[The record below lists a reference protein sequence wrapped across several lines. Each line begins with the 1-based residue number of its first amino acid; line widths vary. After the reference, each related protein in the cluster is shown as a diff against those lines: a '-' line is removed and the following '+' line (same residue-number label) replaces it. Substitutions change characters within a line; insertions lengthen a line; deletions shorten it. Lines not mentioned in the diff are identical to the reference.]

1 MHEFS
6 LNFLRCVRC
15 GSKLELDVFKKETE
29 IVEGILECTRCALCF
44 PIIKKIP
51 ILWDD
56 FSKYVSERMMLG
68 GRLFQSVSHDKM
80 KKFLKHSLS
89 NSKRNTDDRTALE
102 ERWGKIYQNSQ
113 KSKFYSIIKNELVA
127 MPKSKLV
134 LEYGCSIGIMSSFL
148 ASSHQ
153 NVFGIDRSFSAI
165 SIAKK
170 TQKDNLDY
178 FVADLMSDVFGKTK
192 FDLILALNILELV
205 EPRDLLKH
213 ISQQISKGTFVL
225 SDPYDFDRGK
235 NSVKKPL
242 DESAL
247 RTSLEELGF
256 AITVKTKTPSY
267 LTWNLKLNPRSTLN
281 YKVDLIIAKKANMT
295 SVAG

>member
-6 LNFLRCVRC
+6 LDFLRCVRC

-29 IVEGILECTRCALCF
+29 IDEGILECKKCTLCF

-51 ILWDD
+51 IIWDD
-56 FSKYVSERMMLG
+56 FSKYISERMMLG
-68 GRLFQSVSHDKM
+68 GKLFNFASHDKM

-89 NSKRNTDDRTALE
+89 ISKRNTDDRTTLE
-102 ERWGKIYQNSQ
+102 ERWSRIYQNSQ
-113 KSKFYSIIKNELVA
+113 KSKFYSIIKNELDI

-134 LEYGCSIGIMSSFL
+134 LEYGCSIGIMTSFL
-148 ASSHQ
+148 ANSNQ

-165 SIAKK
+165 SVAKK

-192 FDLILALNILELV
+192 FDLILALNVLELV
-205 EPRDLLKH
+205 EPKDLLKY
-213 ISQQISKGTFVL
+213 ISQQIHKGHFII

-235 NSVKKPL
+235 NSVKNPL
-242 DESAL
+242 DELTL

-256 AITVKTKTPSY
+256 TISVKTKKPSY

-281 YKVDLIIAKKANMT
+281 YKVDLIIAKK
-295 SVAG
+295 

>member
-29 IVEGILECTRCALCF
+29 IDEGILECKKCTLCF

-51 ILWDD
+51 IIWDD
-56 FSKYVSERMMLG
+56 FSKYISERMMLG
-68 GRLFQSVSHDKM
+68 GKLFNFASHDKM

-89 NSKRNTDDRTALE
+89 ISKRNTDDRTTLE
-102 ERWGKIYQNSQ
+102 ERWSNIYQNSQ
-113 KSKFYSIIKNELVA
+113 KSKFYSIIKNELDA

-134 LEYGCSIGIMSSFL
+134 LEYGCSIGIMTSFL
-148 ASSHQ
+148 ANSNQ

-165 SIAKK
+165 SVAKK

-178 FVADLMSDVFGKTK
+178 FVADSISDIFGKTK
-192 FDLILALNILELV
+192 FDLILALNVLELV
-205 EPRDLLKH
+205 EPKDLLEH
-213 ISQQISKGTFVL
+213 ISQQIPKGRFVI

-242 DESAL
+242 DELTL

-256 AITVKTKTPSY
+256 TVSVKTKKPSY

-281 YKVDLIIAKKANMT
+281 YKVDLIIAKK
-295 SVAG
+295 

>member
-29 IVEGILECTRCALCF
+29 IEEGILECKKCTLCF
-44 PIIKKIP
+44 PIIQKIP
-51 ILWDD
+51 IIWDD
-56 FSKYVSERMMLG
+56 FSKYISERMMLG
-68 GRLFQSVSHDKM
+68 GKLFHSVSHDKM
-80 KKFLKHSLS
+80 KIFLKHSLS
-89 NSKRNTDDRTALE
+89 NSKRNTDDRTTLE
-102 ERWGKIYQNSQ
+102 ERWSKIYQNSQ
-113 KSKFYSIIKNELVA
+113 KSKFYSIIKNKLDA
-127 MPKSKLV
+127 MPKSKFV

-148 ASSHQ
+148 ADSNQ

-165 SIAKK
+165 SVAKK

-192 FDLILALNILELV
+192 FDLILALNVLELV
-205 EPRDLLKH
+205 EPKYLLQH
-213 ISQQISKGTFVL
+213 ISKQLLQGNFVI

-242 DESAL
+242 DEFAL
-247 RTSLEELGF
+247 RASLEELGF
-256 AITVKTKTPSY
+256 AITMKTKKPSY
-267 LTWNLKLNPRSTLN
+267 LTWNLKLNPRTTLN
-281 YKVDLIIAKKANMT
+281 YKVDLIIAKK
-295 SVAG
+295 

>member
-15 GSKLELDVFKKETE
+15 GSKLELDVFRKEAE
-29 IVEGILECTRCALCF
+29 IEEGILECKRCTLCF

-56 FSKYVSERMMLG
+56 FSKYISERMMLG
-68 GRLFQSVSHDKM
+68 GKLFNFASHDKM

-89 NSKRNTDDRTALE
+89 ISKRNTDDRTTLE
-102 ERWGKIYQNSQ
+102 ERWSRIYQNSQ
-113 KSKFYSIIKNELVA
+113 KSKFYSIIKNELDT

-134 LEYGCSIGIMSSFL
+134 LEYGCSIGIMTSFL
-148 ASSHQ
+148 ANSNQ

-165 SIAKK
+165 SVAKK

-178 FVADLMSDVFGKTK
+178 FVADLMSDVFGNTK
-192 FDLILALNILELV
+192 FDLILALNVLELV
-205 EPRDLLKH
+205 EPKDLLKY
-213 ISQQISKGTFVL
+213 ISQQILKGHFVI

-242 DESAL
+242 DELTL

-256 AITVKTKTPSY
+256 AISVKTKKPSY

-281 YKVDLIIAKKANMT
+281 YKVDLIIAKK
-295 SVAG
+295 

>member
-15 GSKLELDVFKKETE
+15 GSELELDVFKKETE
-29 IVEGILECTRCALCF
+29 IDEGILECKKCTLCF
-44 PIIKKIP
+44 PIIEKIP
-51 ILWDD
+51 IIWDD
-56 FSKYVSERMMLG
+56 FSKYISERMMLG
-68 GRLFQSVSHDKM
+68 GKLFNFASHDKM

-89 NSKRNTDDRTALE
+89 ISKRTIDDRTTLE
-102 ERWGKIYQNSQ
+102 ERWSKIYQNSQ
-113 KSKFYSIIKNELVA
+113 KSKFYSIIKNELDI

-134 LEYGCSIGIMSSFL
+134 LEYGCSIGIMTSFL
-148 ASSHQ
+148 ANSNQ

-165 SIAKK
+165 SVAKK

-192 FDLILALNILELV
+192 FDLILALNVLELV
-205 EPRDLLKH
+205 EPKDLLKY
-213 ISQQISKGTFVL
+213 ISQQIHKGHFVI

-242 DESAL
+242 DELTL

-256 AITVKTKTPSY
+256 TISVKTKKSSY

-281 YKVDLIIAKKANMT
+281 YKVDLIIAKK
-295 SVAG
+295 

>member
-6 LNFLRCVRC
+6 LNFLKCVRC

-29 IVEGILECTRCALCF
+29 IDEGILECKKCTLCF

-51 ILWDD
+51 IIWDD
-56 FSKYVSERMMLG
+56 FSKYISERMMLG
-68 GRLFQSVSHDKM
+68 GKLFNFASHDKM

-89 NSKRNTDDRTALE
+89 ISKRNTDDRTTLE
-102 ERWGKIYQNSQ
+102 ERWSTIYQNSQ
-113 KSKFYSIIKNELVA
+113 KSKFYSIIKNELNA

-134 LEYGCSIGIMSSFL
+134 LEHGCSIGIMTSFL
-148 ASSHQ
+148 ANSNQ

-165 SIAKK
+165 SVAKK

-192 FDLILALNILELV
+192 FDLILALNVLELV
-205 EPRDLLKH
+205 EPKDLLKY
-213 ISQQISKGTFVL
+213 ISQQILKGHFVI

-242 DESAL
+242 DELTL

-256 AITVKTKTPSY
+256 AISVKTKKPSY

-281 YKVDLIIAKKANMT
+281 YKVDLIIAKK
-295 SVAG
+295 

>member
-29 IVEGILECTRCALCF
+29 IEEGILECKKCALCF
-44 PIIKKIP
+44 PIIQKIP
-51 ILWDD
+51 VIWDD
-56 FSKYVSERMMLG
+56 FSKYISERMVLG
-68 GRLFQSVSHDKM
+68 GKLFHSVSNYKM

-89 NSKRNTDDRTALE
+89 NSKRNTDDRTTLE
-102 ERWGKIYQNSQ
+102 ERWSKIYQNSQ
-113 KSKFYSIIKNELVA
+113 KSKFYSIIKNELGA
-127 MPKSKLV
+127 MPRSKLI
-134 LEYGCSIGIMSSFL
+134 LEYGCSIGILGSFL
-148 ASSHQ
+148 ADSNQ

-170 TQKDNLDY
+170 TQKENLDY

-192 FDLILALNILELV
+192 FDLILALNVLELV
-205 EPRDLLKH
+205 EPKDLLQHVSK
-213 ISQQISKGTFVL
+213 QILKGNFVI

-242 DESAL
+242 DELAL
-247 RTSLEELGF
+247 RASLEELGF
-256 AITVKTKTPSY
+256 AITVKTKKPSY
-267 LTWNLKLNPRSTLN
+267 LTWNLKLNSRTTLN
-281 YKVDLIIAKKANMT
+281 YKVDLIIAKK
-295 SVAG
+295 

>member
-15 GSKLELDVFKKETE
+15 GSELELDVFKKETE
-29 IVEGILECTRCALCF
+29 IDEGILECKKCTLCF
-44 PIIKKIP
+44 PIIEKIP
-51 ILWDD
+51 IIWDD
-56 FSKYVSERMMLG
+56 FSKYISERMMLG
-68 GRLFQSVSHDKM
+68 GKLFNFASHDKM

-89 NSKRNTDDRTALE
+89 ISKRNIDDRTTLE
-102 ERWGKIYQNSQ
+102 ERWSNIYQNSQ
-113 KSKFYSIIKNELVA
+113 KSKFYSMIKNELNI

-134 LEYGCSIGIMSSFL
+134 LEYGCSIGIMTSFL
-148 ASSHQ
+148 ANSNQ

-165 SIAKK
+165 SVAKK

-192 FDLILALNILELV
+192 FDLILALNVLELV
-205 EPRDLLKH
+205 EPKDLLKY
-213 ISQQISKGTFVL
+213 ISQQIHKGHFVI

-242 DESAL
+242 DELTL

-256 AITVKTKTPSY
+256 TISVKTKKSSY

-281 YKVDLIIAKKANMT
+281 YKVDLIIAKK
-295 SVAG
+295 

>member
-29 IVEGILECTRCALCF
+29 IEEGILECKKCTLYF
-44 PIIKKIP
+44 PIIQKIP
-51 ILWDD
+51 IIWDD
-56 FSKYVSERMMLG
+56 FSKYISERMMLG
-68 GRLFQSVSHDKM
+68 GRLFHSVSHDKM

-89 NSKRNTDDRTALE
+89 NSKRNTDDRTTLE
-102 ERWGKIYQNSQ
+102 ERWSKIYQNSQ
-113 KSKFYSIIKNELVA
+113 KSKFYFIIKNKLDA

-134 LEYGCSIGIMSSFL
+134 LEYGCSIGILGSFL
-148 ASSHQ
+148 ANSNQ

-165 SIAKK
+165 SIAKN

-192 FDLILALNILELV
+192 FDLILALNVLELV
-205 EPRDLLKH
+205 EPKDLLQHVSK
-213 ISQQISKGTFVL
+213 QILKGNFVI

-242 DESAL
+242 DELAL
-247 RTSLEELGF
+247 RTSLEALGF
-256 AITVKTKTPSY
+256 AITVKTKKPSY
-267 LTWNLKLNPRSTLN
+267 LTWNLKLNLRTTLN
-281 YKVDLIIAKKANMT
+281 YKVDLIIAKK
-295 SVAG
+295 

>member
-15 GSKLELDVFKKETE
+15 GSELELDVFKKETE
-29 IVEGILECTRCALCF
+29 IDEGILECKKCTLCF

-51 ILWDD
+51 IIWDD
-56 FSKYVSERMMLG
+56 FSKYISERMMLG
-68 GRLFQSVSHDKM
+68 GKLFNFASHDKM

-89 NSKRNTDDRTALE
+89 ISKRNTDDRTTLE
-102 ERWGKIYQNSQ
+102 ERWSRIYQNSQ
-113 KSKFYSIIKNELVA
+113 KSKFYSIIKNELDL

-134 LEYGCSIGIMSSFL
+134 LEYGCSIGIMTSFL
-148 ASSHQ
+148 ANSNQ

-165 SIAKK
+165 SVAKK

-192 FDLILALNILELV
+192 FDLILALNVLELV
-205 EPRDLLKH
+205 EPKGLLKY
-213 ISQQISKGTFVL
+213 ISQQIHKGHFII

-235 NSVKKPL
+235 NSVKNPL
-242 DESAL
+242 DELTL

-256 AITVKTKTPSY
+256 TISIKTKKPSY

-281 YKVDLIIAKKANMT
+281 YKVDLIIAKK
-295 SVAG
+295 

>member
-29 IVEGILECTRCALCF
+29 IDEGILECKKCTLCF

-51 ILWDD
+51 IIWDD
-56 FSKYVSERMMLG
+56 FSKYISERMILG
-68 GRLFQSVSHDKM
+68 GKLFNFASHDKM

-89 NSKRNTDDRTALE
+89 ISKRNTDDRTTLE
-102 ERWGKIYQNSQ
+102 ERWSTIYQNSQ
-113 KSKFYSIIKNELVA
+113 KSKFYSIIKNELDA

-134 LEYGCSIGIMSSFL
+134 LEYGCSIGIMTSFL
-148 ASSHQ
+148 ANSNQH
-153 NVFGIDRSFSAI
+153 VFGIDRSFSAI
-165 SIAKK
+165 SVAKK

-192 FDLILALNILELV
+192 FDLILALNVLELV
-205 EPRDLLKH
+205 EPKDLLKY
-213 ISQQISKGTFVL
+213 ISQQILKGHFVI

-242 DESAL
+242 DELIL

-256 AITVKTKTPSY
+256 TISVKTKKPSY

-281 YKVDLIIAKKANMT
+281 YKVDLIIAKK
-295 SVAG
+295 

>member
-15 GSKLELDVFKKETE
+15 GSKLELDVFKKDTE
-29 IVEGILECTRCALCF
+29 IEEGILECKSCALCF

-56 FSKYVSERMMLG
+56 FSKYISERIMLG
-68 GRLFQSVSHDKM
+68 GKLFQLASHDKM
-80 KKFLKHSLS
+80 KKFVKQSLS
-89 NSKRNTDDRTALE
+89 NSKRNIDDRTALE
-102 ERWGKIYQNSQ
+102 ERWSKIYQNSE
-113 KSKFYSIIKNELVA
+113 KSKFYSTVKNKLDA

-134 LEYGCSIGIMSSFL
+134 LEYGCSIGIMSNFL
-148 ASSHQ
+148 ANSNQ

-170 TQKDNLDY
+170 LQKDNLDY
-178 FVADLMSDVFGKTK
+178 FVADLMSDVFGKTT
-192 FDLILALNILELV
+192 FDLILALNVLELA
-205 EPRDLLKH
+205 EPKDLLKH
-213 ISQQISKGTFVL
+213 ISQQISKGTLVI

-242 DESAL
+242 DELAL
-247 RTSLEELGF
+247 RAGLEELGF
-256 AITVKTKTPSY
+256 SISLNTKKPSY

-281 YKVDLIIAKKANMT
+281 YKVDLVIAKK
-295 SVAG
+295 

>member
-15 GSKLELDVFKKETE
+15 GSKLELDIFKKETE
-29 IVEGILECTRCALCF
+29 IEEGILECKRCTLCF

-56 FSKYVSERMMLG
+56 FSKYLSERMMLG
-68 GRLFQSVSHDKM
+68 GKLFHSVSHDKM

-89 NSKRNTDDRTALE
+89 NSKRNIYDKTILE
-102 ERWGKIYQNSQ
+102 ERWSKIYQNSQ
-113 KSKFYSIIKNELVA
+113 KSKLYSMIKNELGA
-127 MPKSKLV
+127 MSKSKLV

-148 ASSHQ
+148 ANSNQ

-178 FVADLMSDVFGKTK
+178 FVADLMSDIFGNTK

-205 EPRDLLKH
+205 EPKDLLKH
-213 ISQQISKGTFVL
+213 ISQQILKGNLVI

-242 DESAL
+242 DELAL

-256 AITVKTKTPSY
+256 DITVKTKTPSY
-267 LTWNLKLNPRSTLN
+267 LTWNLKLNPRSTLH
-281 YKVDLIIAKKANMT
+281 YKSDLIIAKK
-295 SVAG
+295 

>member
-29 IVEGILECTRCALCF
+29 IEEGILECKKCTLCF

-51 ILWDD
+51 IIWDD
-56 FSKYVSERMMLG
+56 FSKYISERMMLG
-68 GRLFQSVSHDKM
+68 GKLFSSASHDKM

-89 NSKRNTDDRTALE
+89 NSKRTTDDRTTLE
-102 ERWGKIYQNSQ
+102 DRWSKIYQNSQ
-113 KSKFYSIIKNELVA
+113 KSKFYSIIKNRLYDI
-127 MPKSKLV
+127 PKSKLV

-148 ASSHQ
+148 ANSSQ

-170 TQKDNLDY
+170 IHKDNLDY

-192 FDLILALNILELV
+192 FDLILTLNVLELV
-205 EPRDLLKH
+205 EPKDLLKH
-213 ISQQISKGTFVL
+213 ISQQISKGNFVI

-242 DESAL
+242 DELTL

-256 AITVKTKTPSY
+256 AIDVKTKKPSY
-267 LTWNLKLNPRSTLN
+267 LTWNLKLNSRSTLN
-281 YKVDLIIAKKANMT
+281 YKVDLIIAKK
-295 SVAG
+295 

>member
-6 LNFLRCVRC
+6 LDFLRCVRC
-15 GSKLELDVFKKETE
+15 GSKLELDVIKKETE
-29 IVEGILECTRCALCF
+29 IEEGILECKKCTLCF

-51 ILWDD
+51 IIWDD
-56 FSKYVSERMMLG
+56 FSKYISERMVLG
-68 GRLFQSVSHDKM
+68 GKLYNSVSHDKM

-89 NSKRNTDDRTALE
+89 NSKRNIDDKTALE
-102 ERWGKIYQNSQ
+102 ERWSKIYQNSQ
-113 KSKFYSIIKNELVA
+113 KSKFYSVIKNELGAV
-127 MPKSKLV
+127 PKSKLV
-134 LEYGCSIGIMSSFL
+134 LEYGCSIGILGSFL
-148 ASSHQ
+148 ADSNQ

-192 FDLILALNILELV
+192 FDLILALNVLELV
-205 EPRDLLKH
+205 EPKDLLQHVSK
-213 ISQQISKGTFVL
+213 QILKGNFVI

-242 DESAL
+242 DELAL
-247 RTSLEELGF
+247 RANLEELGF
-256 AITVKTKTPSY
+256 TIAVKTKKPSY
-267 LTWNLKLNPRSTLN
+267 LTWNLKLNPRTTLN
-281 YKVDLIIAKKANMT
+281 YKVDLIIAKK
-295 SVAG
+295 